1 LKNVNTI
8 HEEIGVYDAK
18 TKLAELLR
26 RVEAGESFTITN
38 RGNPV
43 AELIPSQARN
53 KSKSLKAIEAI
64 LMSRVEAV
72 TDEHLNRLK
81 EEGRK

>member
-1 LKNVNTI
+1 MKNVNTI

>member
-64 LMSRVEAV
+64 LMSRVEAI